1 MPLDLIKVVKKIT
14 EIILLEN
21 LLKKA
26 VKVENMEAFREFI
39 RKADIN
45 YHD

>member
-1 MPLDLIKVVKKIT
+1 VPIDLIKVVKRIT

-26 VKVENMEAFREFI
+26 VKVENMEALREVL

-45 YHD
+45 YQ